1 MYEDRKSGR
10 HLHELLKRRRVV
22 TTPRLL
28 ADAMDVVVP
37 WAELLLDP
45 PAVAEPSGLSR
56 QFATL
61 KALQRLAEDAE
72 KPPASVVE
80 HATQA
85 AAKAQQ
91 VFDLLSTTATI
102 QSDYASQLETSRD
115 YHATCA
121 TKERHNYLVT
131 LVGYRSYQQTCA
143 RPRKMKPRRRIIKQT
158 PYERPA
164 ARIEVCLEP

>member
-22 TTPRLL
+22 TTPQLL
-28 ADAMDVVVP
+28 ADAMDVVVQ
-37 WAELLLDP
+37 WAEQRLDP
-45 PAVAEPSGLSR
+45 PAVAEPRVSGLSR

-61 KALQRLAEDAE
+61 QALQRLAEDAE
-72 KPPASVVE
+72 KPPASAVE
-80 HATQA
+80 HATQTV
-85 AAKAQQ
+85 AKAQQ

-102 QSDYASQLETSRD
+102 QSDYASQLETSRE

-121 TKERHNYLVT
+121 TKERHNYLVS

-164 ARIEVCLEP
+164 ARIEVCL

>member
-115 YHATCA
+115 YHTRRAPP
-121 TKERHNYLVT
+121 
-131 LVGYRSYQQTCA
+131 RSGT
-143 RPRKMKPRRRIIKQT
+143 T
-158 PYERPA
+158 TW
-164 ARIEVCLEP
+164 

>member
-85 AAKAQQ
+85 AAKRRSRSSIYS
-91 VFDLLSTTATI
+91 VRPPPSSPTTRR
-102 QSDYASQLETSRD
+102 SSRR
-115 YHATCA
+115 AAITTRRA
-121 TKERHNYLVT
+121 PP
-131 LVGYRSYQQTCA
+131 RSGT
-143 RPRKMKPRRRIIKQT
+143 T
-158 PYERPA
+158 TW
-164 ARIEVCLEP
+164 

>member
-1 MYEDRKSGR
+1 VYEDRKSGR

-22 TTPRLL
+22 TTPQLL
-28 ADAMDVVVP
+28 ADAMDVVVL
-37 WAELLLDP
+37 WAEQRLEP
-45 PAVAEPSGLSR
+45 PAVPRPSGLSR

-61 KALQRLAEDAE
+61 KALKRLAEAAE
-72 KPPASVVE
+72 KPPASAVE
-80 HATQA
+80 HATQV

-91 VFDLLSTTATI
+91 VFDSLSTTATI
-102 QSDYASQLETSRD
+102 QSDYASQLETSREF
-115 YHATCA
+115 HATCA

-131 LVGYRSYQQTCA
+131 LVGYRSHQQTCA
-143 RPRKMKPRRRIIKQT
+143 RPRKMKPRRRIVKQT